1 MNNRERA
8 QKLADE
14 HGNDAYSVALA
25 MLDNM
30 EQSRNLELRYES
42 LIENGLICSSCGGS
56 GFLGN
61 LPDDYYDC
69 PECARSVNKIKA
81 EAVSEVAEMSF
92 IDDAFTYQMI
102 KAHAKKLENQND

>member
-8 QKLADE
+8 QQIADE

-25 MLDNM
+25 MLE
-30 EQSRNLELRYES
+30 EQ
-42 LIENGLICSSCGGS
+42 
-56 GFLGN
+56 
-61 LPDDYYDC
+61 
-69 PECARSVNKIKA
+69 NKIKA

-102 KAHAKKLENQND
+102 KAHAKKNWGAKND